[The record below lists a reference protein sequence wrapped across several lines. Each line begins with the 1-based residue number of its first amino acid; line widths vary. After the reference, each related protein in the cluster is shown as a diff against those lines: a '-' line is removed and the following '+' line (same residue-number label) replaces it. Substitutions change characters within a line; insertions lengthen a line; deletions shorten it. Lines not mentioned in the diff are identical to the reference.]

1 MSNHHNNHYNA
12 IFSAILTM
20 SNNTGLT
27 LLGILSLSVTIGTG
41 VYFSPMID
49 SLKPAYIAEL
59 KRSITNHTQTA
70 NIPISS
76 TQTPNKNTEQTTKQ
90 PNSSQKTQRKTPTP
104 AMICLSLAHQKPPYE
119 FWLHDKFAKVATDAN
134 GITKT
139 SFNTLAQSQLIV
151 FDDNGVE
158 INEQFFIRLL
168 ELHEQY
174 ESLMLDGDIFEY
186 RKKACIEINYLK
198 FDDDYYVYPIN

>member
-1 MSNHHNNHYNA
+1 MNANNA
-12 IFSAILTM
+12 
-20 SNNTGLT
+20 GLA
-27 LLGILSLSVTIGTG
+27 LLGILSLSATIGTG

-49 SLKPAYIAEL
+49 SLKPAYLAEL
-59 KRSITNHTQTA
+59 KRSIANHTQTT

-76 TQTPNKNTEQTTKQ
+76 TKTSNKNTEQTTKQ
-90 PNSSQKTQRKTPTP
+90 PNPTQKTQHKTPTP
-104 AMICLSLAHQKPPYE
+104 ATICLSLTHQKPPYE
-119 FWLHDKFAKVATDAN
+119 FWLHDKFAKTTTDSN
-134 GITKT
+134 GISRT
-139 SFNTLAQSQLIV
+139 SFKTLTQSQLIV

-168 ELHEQY
+168 ELHKQH

-186 RKKACIEINYLK
+186 RKKSCIEINYLK